1 MYSGTS
7 SDSAGQDGNAE
18 WVSTGDSANS
28 AAALLEAIVSDEEF
42 DSQWT
47 LFDQIYPHNELI
59 WLAKVNRLIRKKAFA
74 EAIEL
79 IDAHDFGGDLDP
91 LALIG
96 KADLLYSAHAFDR
109 AANIFGRLMDGFPD
123 RRDVRVNYA
132 KRLLAD
138 GFLATAY
145 RLLSPLQGSFGEGS
159 KSKLLW
165 DKAEETFELL
175 SELEQDPIAEDQ
187 DARLLAMKHA
197 ILSFRDRE
205 VPAPSAPGL
214 GRLTLITGSLGPGGA
229 ERQLTRLAIE
239 LERNRKAMLP
249 VGGME
254 LSRPVEIVVRSHG
267 PEKQNDFY
275 LREVQAAGVELY
287 QLNEAKPVSPKSLGV
302 EDARLRVLLD
312 YLPPSVNYGVKRLAK
327 HLTDSGTDTA
337 SAWQDGACLFSGLA
351 ALVAGVPQIQ
361 LAIRGLPPIMRK
373 HMYRPEYEVM
383 YRALAEIPGV
393 TFLSNNRASAR
404 AYAEW
409 LDIPVD
415 RFAIVYNGVEPMP
428 PVGSAACEAM
438 WQAFVEATP
447 DATHTIGSVFR
458 FDTDKQ
464 PNLWIRF
471 AARYLKAH
479 PQARIVMVGGGRLL
493 ESAQQLAKDLGIADR
508 MLFTGRSE
516 RVGYWM
522 ARMDVFLLLS
532 RYEGLPNVLIEAQYM
547 GVRVVTTPAGGAA
560 ECLLHGT
567 TGYVLEC
574 CEHPDLDNI
583 VARAHD
589 LASRAGERE
598 LFAEEGVGRRFLDD
612 NFSIPRMLA
621 NYVACTAQPLLAG
634 ETGGD
639 QQSVRQAA

>member
-7 SDSAGQDGNAE
+7 GVFAAGEANAE
-18 WVSTGDSANS
+18 EVLGGDGAGS
-28 AAALLEAIVSDEEF
+28 AAALLDSIGSDEEF
-42 DSQWT
+42 ESQWQ
-47 LFDQIYPHNELI
+47 LFDQIYPNSELI
-59 WLAKVNRLIRKKAFA
+59 WLTKVNRLIRKKAFA
-74 EAIEL
+74 EAAEL
-79 IDAHDFGGDLDP
+79 IEAHAFGQDVDQ
-91 LALIG
+91 LALIA

-109 AANIFGRLMDGFPD
+109 AAEIFATLMAAFPD
-123 RRDVRVNYA
+123 RRDIRINYA
-132 KRLLAD
+132 KRLMAD
-138 GFLATAY
+138 GFLANAY
-145 RLLSPLQGSFGEGS
+145 SLLSPLQDSFAEGS
-159 KSKLLW
+159 KGETLWSKAK
-165 DKAEETFELL
+165 DTFELL
-175 SELEQDPIAEDQ
+175 TELEQGPIAADQ

-197 ILSFRDRE
+197 ILWFRDRE
-205 VPAPSAPGL
+205 LREPAAPGL

-239 LERNRKAMLP
+239 LERSRKASLP
-249 VGGME
+249 VGGLE

-275 LREVQAAGVELY
+275 LREVQAAGLELY
-287 QLNEAKPVSPKSLGV
+287 ELNEAKPVSAKSLGV
-302 EDARLRVLLD
+302 EDEQLRILLD
-312 YLPPSVNYGVKRLAK
+312 YLPPSVNYGVKRLTR
-327 HLTDSGTDTA
+327 HLLDSGTDTA
-337 SAWQDGACLFSGLA
+337 SAWQDGACLFAGLA

-361 LAIRGLPPIMRK
+361 LAIRGLPPILRK

-428 PVGSAACEAM
+428 PVGSPACETM
-438 WQAFVEATP
+438 WQGFVEATP

-479 PQARIVMVGGGRLL
+479 PRARIVMVGGGRLL
-493 ESAQQLAKDLGIADR
+493 EGAQQLAQDLGIAER
-508 MLFTGRSE
+508 ILFTGRSE

-522 ARMDVFLLLS
+522 ARMDVLLLLS

-560 ECLLHGT
+560 ECLLNGT

-574 CEHPDLDNI
+574 TEQPDLDNI
-583 VARAHD
+583 VARAQE
-589 LASRAGERE
+589 LALRAGDRE
-598 LFAEEGVGRRFLDD
+598 LFGEDGVGRRFLDD
-612 NFSIPRMLA
+612 NFSIPRMLD
-621 NYVACTAQPLLAG
+621 NFVASTAGPLLGSQRPA
-634 ETGGD
+634 
-639 QQSVRQAA
+639 VREAA

>member
-7 SDSAGQDGNAE
+7 SDSAAEEGNAE
-18 WVSTGDSANS
+18 WVRTGDNANS
-28 AAALLEAIVSDEEF
+28 AVAILEAIVSDSEF
-42 DSQWT
+42 DSQWA
-47 LFDQIYPHNELI
+47 LFDRIYPRNELI
-59 WLAKVNRLIRKKAFA
+59 WLAKVNRLIKKKLFA
-74 EAIEL
+74 EAIER
-79 IDAHDFGGDLDP
+79 IDGHDFGGDLDP

-109 AANIFGRLMDGFPD
+109 AARIFDRLMESFPD
-123 RRDVRVNYA
+123 RRDIRVNYA

-138 GFLATAY
+138 GFLVRAY
-145 RLLSPLQGSFGEGS
+145 HVLLPLQGSFGEGS

-165 DKAEETFELL
+165 DKAKETFELL
-175 SELEQDPIAEDQ
+175 TELEQAPIAEND

-197 ILSFRDRE
+197 ILAFKGRD

-249 VGGME
+249 IGGTE

-287 QLNEAKPVSPKSLGV
+287 QLNEAKPVSSKSLGV

-312 YLPPSVNYGVKRLAK
+312 YLPTSVNYGVKRLAK
-327 HLTDSGTDTA
+327 HLLDSRTDTA
-337 SAWQDGACLFSGLA
+337 SAWQDGACLFAGLA

-361 LAIRGLPPIMRK
+361 LAIRGLPPVLRK
-373 HMYRPEYEVM
+373 HMYRPEYELM
-383 YRALAEIPGV
+383 YRALAEVPGV
-393 TFLSNNRASAR
+393 TFLSNNRVSAR

-415 RFAIVYNGVEPMP
+415 RFAIVYNGVQPMP
-428 PVGSAACEAM
+428 AVGSPACEEM
-438 WQAFVEATP
+438 WQAFVDATP
-447 DATHTIGSVFR
+447 DASHTIGSVFR

-493 ESAQQLAKDLGIADR
+493 EGAQQLAKDLGIAER
-508 MLFTGRSE
+508 ILFTGRSE

-567 TGYVLEC
+567 TGHVLEC

-583 VARAHD
+583 VVRTHE
-589 LASRAGERE
+589 LASRAGDHE

-621 NYVACTAQPLLAG
+621 NYVACTARPLLTDEAS
-634 ETGGD
+634 GD